1 MKLLKGLT
9 MVLLMTFFSG
19 ASFGQENESADR
31 NPAVA
36 GQFYPNSP
44 DQLNSQLDKLF
55 RNAEPGRLDNVVAV
69 LAPHAGYVFSGEVA
83 ASAFNQVDAGRT
95 YDNIFILASSHHISF
110 NGASIYNVGDYITP
124 LGKVNVN
131 QPLSRDLVED
141 NKVFTYRRDAHLHE
155 HSLEVQ
161 LPFLQHRLGDDIR
174 IVPIVLGT
182 QDPGTCRDIAKALK
196 PYFNSNN
203 LFVIS
208 TDFSHYPSYEDA
220 VEVDAVTAKAIVS
233 GDPKKF
239 LSAIE
244 KNRKKNIPNLAT
256 SICGWTSVLTLM
268 YLTEGNDQ
276 YDYHEIQYKNSG
288 DAEMYGDK
296 FRVVGYHAIA
306 VTGPGEKKKFSL
318 SSEDQEELLSLA
330 RRTIEVYLEQGVR
343 PDVDTTEL
351 SAGLESKYGAFVT
364 LRKEGKLRGCIGR
377 FNPDKPL
384 YGTVQNMAIAAATQ
398 DYRFPRVKIEELDEI
413 DIEISVL
420 SPMKKID
427 NVEEIEL
434 GRHGIYVKKGYSSG
448 TLLPQV
454 ATEQKWG
461 IDEFLGHCARDKA
474 RIGWEGWK
482 DAEIYTYE
490 AFVFSEKKH

>member
-9 MVLLMTFFSG
+9 MVLLMTFFTGS
-19 ASFGQENESADR
+19 SFGQQNESADR

-36 GQFYPNSP
+36 GQFYPGSP
-44 DQLNSQLDKLF
+44 DQLSSQLDKLF
-55 RNAEPGRLDNVVAV
+55 RNAEPKRFDDVVAV
-69 LAPHAGYVFSGEVA
+69 IAPHAGYVFSGEVA
-83 ASAFNQVDAGRT
+83 ASSFNQVDAGRS
-95 YDNIFILASSHHISF
+95 YDNIFVLASSHHVSF
-110 NGASIYNVGDYITP
+110 NGASVYKVGDYITP
-124 LGKVNVN
+124 LGKVEVN
-131 QPLSRDLVED
+131 QELCRDLVED

-161 LPFLQHRLGDDIR
+161 LPFMQHKLGEDIR

-182 QDPGTCRDIAKALK
+182 QSPGTCRDIAGALK

-220 VEVDAVTAKAIVS
+220 VEVDAFTAKAIVS
-233 GDPKKF
+233 GDPKEF

-244 KNRKKNIPNLAT
+244 KNRNKNIPNLAT

-268 YLTEGNDQ
+268 YLTEGNDK
-276 YDYHEIQYKNSG
+276 YDYHEVQYKNSG

-296 FRVVGYHAIA
+296 FRVVGYHAMA
-306 VTGPGEKKKFSL
+306 VTGPVEKKKFSL
-318 SSEDQEELLSLA
+318 SSEDREELLSLA
-330 RRTIEVYLEQGVR
+330 RRTIEVYLEEGIS
-343 PDVDTTEL
+343 PDVDTASL
-351 SAGLESKYGAFVT
+351 SNIMKSKYGAFVT
-364 LRKEGKLRGCIGR
+364 LHKKGKLRGCIGM
-377 FNPDKPL
+377 FNPEEPL
-384 YGTVQNMAIAAATQ
+384 YETVQNMAIAAATQ
-398 DYRFPRVKIEELDEI
+398 DYRFPRVKMEELDEI

-420 SPMKKID
+420 SPMKKIED
-427 NVEEIEL
+427 VKEIEI
-434 GRHGIYVKKGYSSG
+434 GTHGIYIKKGYSSG

-461 IDEFLGHCARDKA
+461 LEEFLGHCARDKA

-490 AFVFSEKKH
+490 AFVFGEEKH